1 VIGQYAPFLI
11 SLFVV
16 GSGSSILETAA
27 NPLIAQFG
35 DPSSSEQ
42 RLNFA
47 QAFNPPGTI
56 TGVLIGTWFIFSGV
70 DKNLAELAAMKHQG
84 TYTAY
89 LHSEILRVVPTYVV
103 LGCAVLV
110 LAFLIS
116 RSSFPH
122 SLDSS
127 EYAGYPSQVSS
138 NKGTF
143 SRLLRQPALL
153 FAIVAQFFYV
163 GAQVG
168 TWSTLIPYLRAY
180 STLGD
185 RSAGYFL
192 TGTLVALG
200 VGRVVSTPLM
210 RVIDPARMVGS
221 YAVVNIALLTVG
233 MGHPGLIGG
242 GAILLTS
249 FFMSVMYP
257 TIFALGV
264 KGLGSDTKVGGSLI
278 VMAIVGGAIFP
289 PAMGLVTRL
298 TRSLALGY
306 ILPLLGYVVVA
317 LYAFVV
323 PRLTSTRVSRHT
335 VEATPYIL

>member
-1 VIGQYAPFLI
+1 
-11 SLFVV
+11 
-16 GSGSSILETAA
+16 
-27 NPLIAQFG
+27 
-35 DPSSSEQ
+35 
-42 RLNFA
+42 
-47 QAFNPPGTI
+47 
-56 TGVLIGTWFIFSGV
+56 
-70 DKNLAELAAMKHQG
+70 
-84 TYTAY
+84 
-89 LHSEILRVVPTYVV
+89 
-103 LGCAVLV
+103 
-110 LAFLIS
+110 
-116 RSSFPH
+116 
-122 SLDSS
+122 
-127 EYAGYPSQVSS
+127 
-138 NKGTF
+138 
-143 SRLLRQPALL
+143 
-153 FAIVAQFFYV
+153 
-163 GAQVG
+163 
-168 TWSTLIPYLRAY
+168 
-180 STLGD
+180 
-185 RSAGYFL
+185 
-192 TGTLVALG
+192 LVALG